1 MKCPVCKVVSN
12 NRKFRSSTR
21 KVRAGYEV
29 QCPNCKGW
37 LKLKQVHHMA
47 RVVSVCIMAI
57 SSVLNLYLDNGNE
70 SYLKDTLY
78 LIIFVSSL
86 SLLYFS
92 IYGRYL
98 PVKISGH
105 KKS

>member
-1 MKCPVCKVVSN
+1 MKCPVCKVVSD

-21 KVRAGYEV
+21 KVRAGYEI
-29 QCPNCKGW
+29 QCPNCKSW
-37 LKLKQVHHMA
+37 LKLKQTHHMA
-47 RVVSVCIMAI
+47 KVVSVYIMAI
-57 SSVLNLYLDNGNE
+57 SSVLNLYLDYGNE
-70 SYLKDTLY
+70 SHLKDTLY

-86 SLLYFS
+86 SVLYFS

-98 PVKISGH
+98 PVEINGH

>member
-21 KVRAGYEV
+21 KVRLGYEV
-29 QCPNCKGW
+29 QCPNCKSW
-37 LKLKQVHHMA
+37 LKLKQVHYMA

-57 SSVLNLYLDNGNE
+57 SSVLNLYLDNGSE
-70 SYLKDTLY
+70 SHLKDTLY
-78 LIIFVSSL
+78 LISFVSSL

-98 PVKISGH
+98 PVKINGH
-105 KKS
+105 KS